1 MDLDS
6 GPRVTDST
14 TVVPSSRTLGREPP
28 RLGGA
33 NMIVCP
39 LCPLRARI
47 LHFPQCDAVFLH
59 HYDYSSDDKRSVSE
73 LKQLRE
79 ITRNS

>member
-1 MDLDS
+1 
-6 GPRVTDST
+6 
-14 TVVPSSRTLGREPP
+14 
-28 RLGGA
+28 
-33 NMIVCP
+33 MIVCP